1 MTKITC
7 IQFSQKKKKEPSC
20 DVLKI
25 TNHMITSYIDEMLS
39 VNQEGLDATENKID
53 LYNPVL
59 ISAVS
64 RKEDKV
70 MQ

>member
-1 MTKITC
+1 
-7 IQFSQKKKKEPSC
+7 
-20 DVLKI
+20 
-25 TNHMITSYIDEMLS
+25 MITSYIDEMLS

>member
-1 MTKITC
+1 MYTVLP
-7 IQFSQKKKKEPSC
+7 KKKKPSC

-25 TNHMITSYIDEMLS
+25 TNHTITSYIDDMLS
-39 VNQEGLDATENKID
+39 VNQEGWDATENKID